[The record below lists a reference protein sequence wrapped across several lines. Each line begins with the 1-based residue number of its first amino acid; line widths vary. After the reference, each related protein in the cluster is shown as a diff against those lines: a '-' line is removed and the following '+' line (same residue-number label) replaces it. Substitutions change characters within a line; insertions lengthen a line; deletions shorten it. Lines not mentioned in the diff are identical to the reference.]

1 MSIKF
6 EELPFWKKDLINMVS
21 LSFFKGNAIFSI
33 ELNILMVCKESA
45 SVNLIYLLKLML
57 LPLDTI
63 SETRKMPER
72 LAVIWEVP
80 WFM

>member
-45 SVNLIYLLKLML
+45 SVHLLYLLNTYAPSPGHYFRNAKN
-57 LPLDTI
+57 
-63 SETRKMPER
+63 
-72 LAVIWEVP
+72 A
-80 WFM
+80 

>member
-45 SVNLIYLLKLML
+45 SVHLIY
-57 LPLDTI
+57 
-63 SETRKMPER
+63 
-72 LAVIWEVP
+72 
-80 WFM
+80 